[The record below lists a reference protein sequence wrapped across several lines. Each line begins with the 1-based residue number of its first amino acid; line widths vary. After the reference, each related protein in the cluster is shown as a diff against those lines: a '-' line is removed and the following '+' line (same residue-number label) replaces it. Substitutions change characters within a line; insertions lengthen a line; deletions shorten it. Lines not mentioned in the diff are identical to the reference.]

1 MEKANTFLIIED
13 HPQISNSYMSAMECV
28 TARNKSLKFNKKGI
42 AKNCDEAYELI
53 HILSKSGGVDLIF
66 LDIHLPPSKN
76 HKILSGEDLGLLIR
90 NVLPKSK
97 IIVSTM
103 YNDNYRIYNIY
114 KSISP
119 EGFLVK
125 NDLNE
130 DVLVDAIEKSIKFP
144 PYHSHSVRS
153 SIGRQMPNLKM
164 IDEFDRKLLYEL
176 SRGAKMKN
184 LPNLIPMSLPGI
196 EKRKRH
202 LKILFNVQD
211 LDDRSLIQEAK
222 DRGFI

>member
-1 MEKANTFLIIED
+1 
-13 HPQISNSYMSAMECV
+13 
-28 TARNKSLKFNKKGI
+28 
-42 AKNCDEAYELI
+42 
-53 HILSKSGGVDLIF
+53 
-66 LDIHLPPSKN
+66 
-76 HKILSGEDLGLLIR
+76 
-90 NVLPKSK
+90 
-97 IIVSTM
+97 M